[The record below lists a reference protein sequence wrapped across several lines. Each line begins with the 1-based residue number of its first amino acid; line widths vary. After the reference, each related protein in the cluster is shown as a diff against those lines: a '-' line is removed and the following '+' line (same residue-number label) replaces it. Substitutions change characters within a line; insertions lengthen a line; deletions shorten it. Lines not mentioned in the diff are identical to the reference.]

1 MPCTAR
7 LLRVGLGIFL
17 TAVTSAQFASA
28 QIVRGRVLDA
38 DSNGVPSVSIILV
51 GPEGTVRET
60 AVSDSAGAFLLA
72 SQRAG
77 VFILHASHVGY
88 LNIEQP
94 IDLKRGEEV
103 TVRLNLRQAAVALEP
118 LVVSSRR
125 RVPLD
130 YVGYHQRVRMGI
142 GSYIQRDAIAR
153 RRPIR
158 TTDLFQVMSRV
169 RVIQPG
175 LAGPPRIVMRTAGGA
190 DCLPNVFVDGVMS
203 SSASDLNSLM
213 PTEIEGIEIYSTSA
227 MTPIQFQRNTNCG
240 AVVVWLRRDEG
251 GRAFSF
257 KRLFAALGI
266 FAGVYLVSR

>member
-1 MPCTAR
+1 MPRTAS
-7 LLRVGLGIFL
+7 LLRLGLGILL
-17 TAVTSAQFASA
+17 TAATSTQIASA

-38 DSNGVPSVSIILV
+38 DSTGVPSVSVILV
-51 GPEGTVRET
+51 GPDGVVRET
-60 AVSDSAGAFLLA
+60 AVTDSTGAFLLA

-94 IDLKRGEEV
+94 IDLKRGEEI
-103 TVRLNLRQAAVALEP
+103 TVRLNLRQTAVALEP
-118 LVVSSRR
+118 LVVSNRR

-130 YVGYHQRVRMGI
+130 YVGYHQRVRMGV
-142 GSYIQRDAIAR
+142 GSYIQRDDINR

-158 TTDLFQVMSRV
+158 TTDLFQVMNRV
-169 RVIQPG
+169 RVVQPNS
-175 LAGPPRIVMRTAGGA
+175 AGPPTVVMRTAGGA

-203 SSASDLNSLM
+203 SSASELNTLM
-213 PTEIEGIEIYSTSA
+213 PTEIEGIEVYSTAA

-240 AVVVWLRRDEG
+240 AVVVWLRHDDG